1 MPARTRAGSRNARCL
16 QRNLAQS
23 EVNAVKDEIT
33 PERRDEICQALAE
46 RVASFGLITPAIFF
60 LEMHRPLSFVGS
72 QLMHFFSPIV
82 GVFFETFEDYAFF
95 FEQRENVDLL
105 VKKLEELSRKQDEE
119 EKAIRAR
126 LKERRAAR
134 KKKAAN

>member
-1 MPARTRAGSRNARCL
+1 
-16 QRNLAQS
+16 
-23 EVNAVKDEIT
+23 
-33 PERRDEICQALAE
+33 
-46 RVASFGLITPAIFF
+46 
-60 LEMHRPLSFVGS
+60 
-72 QLMHFFSPIV
+72 MHFFSPIV